1 MKSNDK
7 REENKTSVDGF
18 PKRFFNAP
26 KCNTLYIDTDII
38 CVKLY
43 TQ

>member
-18 PKRFFNAP
+18 PNRFFFNAP
-26 KCNTLYIDTDII
+26 ICNTI
-38 CVKLY
+38 
-43 TQ
+43 